1 MIDSRFFFQRNFE
14 ILSHQAFACT
24 LISCCSIVNDPR
36 GFLRYSVPRFA
47 QPEHY
52 ITSFPICQGFFQKFF
67 KNFFNHFSA
76 GAEVPEYYITSSRV
90 CQEVFQLFF
99 SARLPSG
106 KQPTWEAT
114 PRPSTGELVPLTDK
128 GIIAHPVADC
138 NRQNAQI
145 AGFLFFVFC
154 ATFPLDKLLGPWYN
168 GNSARAHSRPG
179 RQMSIGN
186 FAQKK

>member
-1 MIDSRFFFQRNFE
+1 MF
-14 ILSHQAFACT
+14 
-24 LISCCSIVNDPR
+24 V
-36 GFLRYSVPRFA
+36 
-47 QPEHY
+47 
-52 ITSFPICQGFFQKFF
+52 
-67 KNFFNHFSA
+67 KNFF
-76 GAEVPEYYITSSRV
+76 
-90 CQEVFQLFF
+90 LFF
-99 SARLPSG
+99 FLTLGLGFPLPCIHIVSHLGAFVKRFFNFFSVVAVARPHPPCGLLS
-106 KQPTWEAT
+106 
-114 PRPSTGELVPLTDK
+114 LTDK

-186 FAQKK
+186 FAQKKVRVAPHFISG

>member
-1 MIDSRFFFQRNFE
+1 MF
-14 ILSHQAFACT
+14 
-24 LISCCSIVNDPR
+24 V
-36 GFLRYSVPRFA
+36 
-47 QPEHY
+47 
-52 ITSFPICQGFFQKFF
+52 
-67 KNFFNHFSA
+67 KNFF
-76 GAEVPEYYITSSRV
+76 
-90 CQEVFQLFF
+90 LFF
-99 SARLPSG
+99 FLTSVWVSPYLVYTLYHILERLSRGFSTFFSVVAVARPHPPCGLLS
-106 KQPTWEAT
+106 
-114 PRPSTGELVPLTDK
+114 LTDK

-186 FAQKK
+186 FAQKKVRGNPHFISG

>member
-1 MIDSRFFFQRNFE
+1 MF
-14 ILSHQAFACT
+14 
-24 LISCCSIVNDPR
+24 V
-36 GFLRYSVPRFA
+36 
-47 QPEHY
+47 
-52 ITSFPICQGFFQKFF
+52 
-67 KNFFNHFSA
+67 KNFFLFFFLDPRLGFPLTLYTHCIIDS
-76 GAEVPEYYITSSRV
+76 VV

-154 ATFPLDKLLGPWYN
+154 ATFPLDKLLAAWYN
-168 GNSARAHSRPG
+168 RKFGRAHSRPG
-179 RQMSIGN
+179 RRKSKTFLQSLAFTYEIFCFILVQNLFCLLTLLFG
-186 FAQKK
+186 FAVDVEHRPLTNARNVIARNVCFL

>member
-1 MIDSRFFFQRNFE
+1 MLNHYS
-14 ILSHQAFACT
+14 T
-24 LISCCSIVNDPR
+24 YSI
-36 GFLRYSVPRFA
+36 
-47 QPEHY
+47 
-52 ITSFPICQGFFQKFF
+52 
-67 KNFFNHFSA
+67 
-76 GAEVPEYYITSSRV
+76 V

-179 RQMSIGN
+179 RQKIK
-186 FAQKK
+186 QKKQDLLSLAFRNEILRLCVSQKLARTNGFALGCGIDVENHILFHVDVIPRNAACV